1 MRKRR
6 DFGNKGIIIIFI
18 LLKIIISKKNPL
30 MKKKNMNLTTLEEF
44 KEKNYGKRGTKKRD
58 ELEAGYE
65 SFKLG
70 ALIQDTRLEMGMTQ
84 EQLAEKVGTTKSYI
98 SKIENNIKEA
108 RISTLQRIVELGFGG
123 QLEFSIKI

>member
-1 MRKRR
+1 MKTK
-6 DFGNKGIIIIFI
+6 NK
-18 LLKIIISKKNPL
+18 S
-30 MKKKNMNLTTLEEF
+30 LTTLEEF

-84 EQLAEKVGTTKSYI
+84 EQLA
-98 SKIENNIKEA
+98 
-108 RISTLQRIVELGFGG
+108 
-123 QLEFSIKI
+123 

>member
-1 MRKRR
+1 MKT
-6 DFGNKGIIIIFI
+6 
-18 LLKIIISKKNPL
+18 
-30 MKKKNMNLTTLEEF
+30 KKKNLTTLEEF

-98 SKIENNIKEA
+98 SKIENNIKN
-108 RISTLQRIVELGFGG
+108 SLKIVTVLYSAFNWD
-123 QLEFSIKI
+123 K

>member
-84 EQLAEKVGTTKSYI
+84 EQLAEKVGTTKS
-98 SKIENNIKEA
+98 
-108 RISTLQRIVELGFGG
+108 
-123 QLEFSIKI
+123 

>member
-1 MRKRR
+1 MKTK
-6 DFGNKGIIIIFI
+6 NK
-18 LLKIIISKKNPL
+18 S
-30 MKKKNMNLTTLEEF
+30 LTTLEEF

-70 ALIQDTRLEMGMTQ
+70 ALIQDTRLAMGMTQ